1 MKKIYFIVII
11 SLALTALN
19 SCNDKW
25 LEVDSKTLLTEE
37 DISQYPELAEAQFL
51 SLYQELRENINSIGD
66 GRMAGS
72 AGNHLDGYTDDG
84 TCGQPWWS
92 GIAEFNS
99 PGLMFGKIRQAED
112 WVWPYR
118 TINKLN
124 QFIDLY
130 KDSENSGVLETVGEA
145 YCMRAWLYFEMVKR
159 YGGVP
164 LHTENINDLA
174 AITDRKTEAESWD
187 FILAEF
193 DNAIALLPNVQKMLA
208 ENKDR
213 VNLFT
218 ALALKARAGLYAGTL
233 AKYGTGEF
241 NSGLQGISSSKAQGY
256 LEQGAQAAKQFVDE
270 NNRYALDPGFE
281 DLFNGKNEN
290 SDEIIFRFQNNAKSG
305 IQVFIDYWTLSY
317 KIKKDVYTAFMNPYI
332 DVVEQFE
339 KLDGTIAPLDYNA
352 QHADPAEFFAGRDK
366 RLAQTIIYPGGEFM
380 GEKFEIYR
388 EVRVKKADGSTEIH
402 KYNTGT
408 DWNNRGV
415 VPDYPQYTKSGI
427 DGIYKN
433 DGAHGTTIYGF
444 FLKKT
449 LYAAK
454 KLDKP
459 GDLDKKLEE
468 QDAVVIRYGEVLL
481 TLAELAAELNEM
493 GNGAYMAAGQ
503 DALNAVRDIHGGLP
517 PKTLTIEA
525 ARHERRIDLMYEGFR
540 YWDLKRWRIGTQMH
554 QQQYHALHPILNI
567 DESSTPASIY
577 YTIEDGGVPDYLATR
592 IKWFEEKDYYSPLP
606 VGDNPGLTQNT
617 GW

>member
-1 MKKIYFIVII
+1 MKKIYLILLIFV
-11 SLALTALN
+11 ALGTFS
-19 SCNDKW
+19 SCDDTW
-25 LEVDSKTLLTEE
+25 LEVDSKTLLSDE
-37 DISQYPELAEAQFL
+37 DIAENPELAEAQFL
-51 SLYQELRENINSIGD
+51 SLYQELRENVNSIGE

-72 AGNHLDGYTDDG
+72 AGNHLDAYTDDG
-84 TCGQPWWS
+84 TCAQPWWS
-92 GIAEFNS
+92 GISEFNS
-99 PGLMFGKIRQAED
+99 PGKMFGKIRTASD

-124 QFIDLY
+124 KFIEKF
-130 KDSENSGVLETVGEA
+130 KDSENEGVLGTVGEA
-145 YCMRAWLYFEMVKR
+145 YCLRAWLYFEMVKR

-164 LHTENINDLA
+164 LHTENIDELS
-174 AITDRKTEAESWD
+174 AITDRKSEAESWD

-193 DNAIALLPNVQKMLA
+193 DNAIALLPDAQKIQS

-213 VNLFT
+213 VNKFT

-233 AKYGTGEF
+233 AKYGTGEL
-241 NSGLQGISSSKAQGY
+241 NNGLQGISSTKAKNY
-256 LEQGAQAAKQFVDE
+256 LEQGAEAAKRFVDE
-270 NNRYALDPGFE
+270 NNGYALDPTFG

-305 IQVFIDYWTLSY
+305 IIVYIDYWTLSY
-317 KIKKDVYTAFMNPYI
+317 KIKKKGYTAFMNPYI

-352 QHADPAEFFAGRDK
+352 QYTDPADFFAGRDK
-366 RLAQTIIYPGGEFM
+366 RLAQTIIYPGGEFQ
-380 GEKFEIYR
+380 GEKFDIYR
-388 EVRVKKADGSTEIH
+388 EVRIKKADGTVETH

-415 VPDYPQYTKSGI
+415 VPNYPQYTKSGI

-449 LYAAK
+449 LFAN

-459 GDLDKKLEE
+459 DDFGANLQE

-481 TLAELAAELNEM
+481 TLAELAAELNEL
-493 GNGAYMAAGQ
+493 GNSTYIAVGQ
-503 DALNAVRDIHGGLP
+503 DALNAVRNIHGGLP
-517 PKTLTIEA
+517 PKALTIET

-540 YWDLKRWRIGTQMH
+540 YWDLKRWRMGTQMH

-567 DESSTPASIY
+567 DESTTPASIY

-606 VGDNPGLTQNT
+606 VEDNPGLTQNI